1 MIATGTIYRV
11 VESPT
16 ACAYAASADGVT
28 VEWFDSYKQAARRY
42 GDLPLTIVTRKQWD
56 APAMYV
62 VCRGCGEAFDD
73 LAIAYAHGDDGCGS
87 DGWDVLPESEAM

>member
-1 MIATGTIYRV
+1 MIGTGTIYRV

-16 ACAYAASADGVT
+16 ACTYAASTDGVT
-28 VEWFDSYKQAARRY
+28 VEWFDSYKQAARQY
-42 GDLPLTIVTRKQWD
+42 GDLPLTIVSREEWD
-56 APAMYV
+56 APTMYV

-73 LAIAYAHGDDGCGS
+73 LAIAYAHSGS